1 MDYVQQGRYI
11 LDVKKIV
18 QSVDQLYP
26 MPTNVT
32 RVIKALE
39 DANIGAF
46 TISELIG
53 LDQALASNTLK
64 MANSVTFGYASE
76 CSNLHDAVVRLGF
89 KKIKSIMLGA
99 ASFSNLNKPLNG
111 YNLKIGELWNH
122 SVATGMAAQWL
133 ARKFGK
139 SDPEEAYVAGL
150 LHDIGKV
157 LLNQYLEL
165 DQSIILITMQTLK
178 IGLWEAEARVFGV
191 DHAGLGALIAKK
203 WNFPPKLIDAIR
215 YHHAPALSDDYIELA
230 SIINIANSF
239 VTKEKIGIIDIY
251 GSMIHPE
258 ALRVLKLTENDTQV
272 LRKKMFD
279 AFGVNSDLRQ

>member
-1 MDYVQQGRYI
+1 MEYVQKGRYT
-11 LDVKKIV
+11 LDVRKII

-26 MPTNVT
+26 MPTSVT

-39 DANIGAF
+39 DPSVGAF

-53 LDQALASNTLK
+53 LDQALASTALK
-64 MANSVTFGYASE
+64 MANSVTFGYSKE
-76 CSNLHDAVVRLGF
+76 CSNLQDAVVRLGF
-89 KKIKSIMLGA
+89 KRIKTIMLGA
-99 ASFSNLNKPLNG
+99 ASFSNLNQPLNG
-111 YNLKIGELWNH
+111 YNLKFGELWNH
-122 SVATGMAAQWL
+122 SVATAMAAQWL

-150 LHDIGKV
+150 LHDIGKG

-165 DQSIILITMQTLK
+165 DQGIILDTMRTMK

-203 WNFPPKLIDAIR
+203 WNFPLKLIDAIQ
-215 YHHAPALSDDYIELA
+215 YHHAPVLSDNYVELA
-230 SIINIANSF
+230 SIINVANSF
-239 VTKEKIGIIDIY
+239 VTKEKMGIIDIY

-258 ALRVLKLTENDTQV
+258 AMRVLRINEADAQT

-279 AFGVNSDLRQ
+279 AFGVNSE